1 MRRGLVF
8 PDRRG
13 RADRGLGFGLVLAAL
28 AGLLFASPV
37 GAEWGTAG
45 TGAHYDAFDTGQS
58 KEKGSQFYVPLNVRT
73 GPDSPFFLG
82 VASGWV
88 DTSYQPAS
96 GGEKVRV
103 KTPLDTNLAAFY
115 TIPWEGACF
124 RLGVSANLPTGKA
137 TLSARE
143 RAAEIDRNFGD
154 LVGVTNFGRGFDVN
168 PGFSMTLPLGKLTL
182 GLGVSHNKTG
192 SYDPTSDVADDKL
205 DPGDETTG
213 KLSIGWAGDRVRFL
227 IGGRY
232 TAVTADKVEGR
243 EIFKEGGQAA
253 ANLKI
258 EVPPAPVGFSFE
270 SSYQAWAKNKQAA
283 GDGGLAAEE
292 VASFGTDWRY
302 RVGVQYAPVKNL
314 TLELFANGHRVD
326 ANDYAKSSAYFDG
339 GRNAL
344 EGGLGFDYSILAF
357 ISFNGRF
364 SYQNVKDKA
373 DAALSQDTTYKGF
386 KSSVNLVARY

>member
-1 MRRGLVF
+1 MV
-8 PDRRG
+8 
-13 RADRGLGFGLVLAAL
+13 
-28 AGLLFASPV
+28 LLFLACPAH
-37 GAEWGTAG
+37 AEWGTAG
-45 TGAHYDAFDTGQS
+45 TGAHYDTFDTGQS
-58 KEKGSQFYVPLNVRT
+58 KEKGSQFFVPLNVRT

-88 DTSYQPAS
+88 DTSYQPAG

-103 KTPLDTNLAAFY
+103 KTPLDTNLTAFY

-154 LVGVTNFGRGFDVN
+154 LVGVTNFGRGFDAN

-182 GLGVSHNKTG
+182 GVGVSHNKTG
-192 SYDPTSDVADDKL
+192 AYDPTSDVENDKL
-205 DPGDETTG
+205 NPGDETAG
-213 KLSIGWAGDRVRFL
+213 KLSIGWTGDRVRFL

-232 TAVTADKVEGR
+232 TAVSADKVEGR

-253 ANLKI
+253 ANLRL
-258 EVPPAPVGFSFE
+258 EVPPAPVGFSLE

-302 RVGVQYAPVKNL
+302 RVGVQYVPVNNL
-314 TLELFANGHRVD
+314 TLELFANGHRVQ

-373 DAALSQDTTYKGF
+373 DAALSNDTTYKGF
-386 KSSVNLVARY
+386 KSSLNLVARY

>member
-1 MRRGLVF
+1 MRAG
-8 PDRRG
+8 
-13 RADRGLGFGLVLAAL
+13 GFGSGFALAVL
-28 AGLLFASPV
+28 AGLLFVPPV
-37 GAEWGTAG
+37 RAEWGSAG
-45 TGAHYDAFDTGQS
+45 TGAHYDTFDTGQS

-82 VASGWV
+82 VGSGWV

-103 KTPLDTNLAAFY
+103 KTPLDTNLTAFY
-115 TIPWEGACF
+115 TIPWGGACF
-124 RLGVSANLPTGKA
+124 RLGASANLPTGKA

-143 RAAEIDRNFGD
+143 RTAEIDRNYGD
-154 LVGVTNFGRGFDVN
+154 LVGVTNFGRGFDAN
-168 PGFSMTLPLGKLTL
+168 PGFSMALPLGKLTL
-182 GLGVSHNKTG
+182 GVGFSHNKTG
-192 SYDPTSDVADDKL
+192 SYDPTSDVANDKL

-213 KLSIGWAGDRVRFL
+213 KLSIGWDGDRVRFL

-232 TAVTADKVEGR
+232 MAVGADKVEGK
-243 EIFKEGGQAA
+243 EIFREGGQAA

-258 EVPPAPVGFSFE
+258 EVFPAPVGFSLE
-270 SSYQAWAKNKQAA
+270 SSYQAWAKNKQAT

-302 RVGVQYAPVKNL
+302 RVGVQYVPVKNL
-314 TLELFANGHRVD
+314 TLELFANGHTVQ

-364 SYQNVKDKA
+364 AYQNVKDKA

-386 KSSVNLVARY
+386 KSSLNLVARY